1 LPWKMIKAILILT
14 AAVQSLGIDIHLRG
28 SEEPLLAG
36 AELRVSGDGIDHVAQ
51 GFNAAKLILS
61 TSTEARTIASTTCGV
76 EATATEKWI
85 SGGLGE
91 DKDAAA
97 ARAASKA
104 AMHGALGN
112 RLAGLLKFLKRLKKI
127 RARLYDHIVRVNDI
141 YGSKFKENMNYM
153 NGAVQS
159 LHALSVILTTPISPK
174 LRPIKN
180 FLAYE
185 PPSAEASAASAEIKE
200 VEADAGETSL
210 IELEQAWDAQSLRFS
225 TMHAKE
231 DECCSSHNCPCSK
244 GRQQAFELYE
254 KALALNA
261 KMSVNFEAERKVLA
275 AFRKG
280 LKKMIESREANL
292 AALQAQL
299 SKLESSMNATEEPI
313 QGLFK
318 KMEVHLDVLKGACA
332 QQSENAKVDVVEINK
347 LVSLI
352 QEHHVGTPEGAGE
365 ATGAEDETAGALV
378 Q

>member
-1 LPWKMIKAILILT
+1 M
-14 AAVQSLGIDIHLRG
+14 
-28 SEEPLLAG
+28 
-36 AELRVSGDGIDHVAQ
+36 
-51 GFNAAKLILS
+51 
-61 TSTEARTIASTTCGV
+61 
-76 EATATEKWI
+76 
-85 SGGLGE
+85 
-91 DKDAAA
+91 
-97 ARAASKA
+97 
-104 AMHGALGN
+104 
-112 RLAGLLKFLKRLKKI
+112 
-127 RARLYDHIVRVNDI
+127 YDHIVRVNDI

-210 IELEQAWDAQSLRFS
+210 IELEQAWDAQTLRFS

-280 LKKMIESREANL
+280 LKKMIESRESNL

-299 SKLESSMNATEEPI
+299 SKLEASMNTTEEPI

-352 QEHHVGTPEGAGE
+352 QEHHVGTPKGAGE

>member
-1 LPWKMIKAILILT
+1 MMKAFIVACALAT
-14 AAVQSLGIDIHLRG
+14 TSAIDLRLRG
-28 SEEPLLAG
+28 SEEPLG

-51 GFNAAKLILS
+51 GFNAAKTILS
-61 TSTEARTIASTTCGV
+61 TSTKSREIAKNTCT
-76 EATATEKWI
+76 EEQAATEKWV
-85 SGGLGE
+85 SGGLGQ

-112 RLAGLLKFLKRLKKI
+112 RLKGLLKFLKRLKKI
-127 RARLYDHIVRVNDI
+127 RAKLYDHIVRVNNI

-159 LHALSVILTTPISPK
+159 LHSLSVILTTPISPK

-180 FLAYE
+180 FVAYE
-185 PPSAEASAASAEIKE
+185 PPSAGAAAAAAEIKE
-200 VEADAGETSL
+200 VESDSNSL
-210 IELEQAWDAQSLRFS
+210 LFVEISEKDAWDAQTLRFS
-225 TMHAKE
+225 TLHAKE

-261 KMSVNFEAERKVLA
+261 KMSINFEKERKVLA

-280 LKKMIESREANL
+280 LKKMIDSREANL

-299 SKLESSMNATEEPI
+299 SKLESSMNRTEDPI

-332 QQSENAKVDVVEINK
+332 QQQENAKVDVVEINK

-352 QEHHVGTPEGAGE
+352 QQHHVGVPGDAAA
-365 ATGAEDETAGALV
+365 ATGAEEQTSDSLT